1 MQIFTLWWGEM
12 TTKNI
17 TLKVNIELY
26 DKFREYCKKE
36 GWIVSRQFEKCMEE
50 HLRDSKDV

>member
-1 MQIFTLWWGEM
+1 M

-26 DKFREYCKKE
+26 DRFREYCKKE
-36 GWIVSRQFEKCMEE
+36 GWIVSRQFEKCMENLLNQE
-50 HLRDSKDV
+50 K